1 MLYLAEV
8 QKKTRAFGSGKAEF
22 RLLACQRAEYSW
34 SAVGEEIIPAPDD
47 VPYNSGALVLVD
59 LSGNRSVQRYTEAGK
74 QLVGILQNF
83 SKLQEKFKTQEEDI
97 EQWKQSLTYQSQELN
112 RREME
117 LEIRQEQAQE
127 VEDELAKL
135 DTQRQEI
142 EAAKAEADK
151 LQEDFN
157 RKSQELEG
165 AWAQLNGERLRFEE
179 QQGDAS
185 QASGLD
191 MVQSQQLNEMLEQ
204 IAGQSLPVTSVADI
218 LTQAQTL
225 LGQQQEALDQ
235 YWTRLEAERQTSEQ
249 LQAEIEQGDGAVVW
263 DDWHRL
269 RDAWVKAQAVL
280 EGQQELVNLKQGML
294 ATLTANAQRQQELQ
308 QMLGQYVGS
317 TDSDSSATTVDMD
330 ALEQM
335 PIEQL
340 QATVQDLKNDLDKN
354 ARFVSIQEEEL
365 TAQQQDI
372 DELRQRIAA
381 ASEYDRLQLETE
393 LNDEQESYRMLNETL
408 VGQRRNVQERQAVL
422 LKHEMVL
429 ARRQGL
435 PMPNGAE
442 AMIDFG
448 PLVQQLEQSG
458 NQLADE
464 IKGLEAQVAELEG
477 AIAQQETRVQQQAE
491 DVERQRQDLL
501 QREQEWL
508 EKKTTAAELLG
519 KVNTYQDVLT
529 PIQEAMRNTRD
540 KVSELQELATQL
552 QSSVEQQN
560 SAVSAMQATLQTL
573 VAG

>member
-8 QKKTRAFGSGKAEF
+8 LKKTRAFGSGKTEF

-34 SAVGEEIIPAPDD
+34 SAVGEEVIPAPDD

-117 LEIRQEQAQE
+117 LEIRQEQVQE
-127 VEDELAKL
+127 VESELEKL
-135 DTQRQEI
+135 EAQRQEI
-142 EAAKAEADK
+142 ETARTEADK
-151 LQEDFN
+151 IQEEFN

-165 AWAQLNGERLRFEE
+165 AWAHLNGERQKFEE
-179 QQGDAS
+179 QQGETS
-185 QASGLD
+185 QSSGLGLE
-191 MVQSQQLNEMLEQ
+191 QSQQLNELLGQ
-204 IAGQSLPVTSVADI
+204 IASHPLPTASMSEI
-218 LTQAQTL
+218 LGQAQTL
-225 LGQQQEALDQ
+225 LGQQQETLDQ
-235 YWTRLEAERQTSEQ
+235 YWTQLEEDRQTSER
-249 LQAEIEQGDGAVVW
+249 LQAEVEQGDGVVIW
-263 DDWHRL
+263 DDWHTS

-280 EGQQELVNLKQGML
+280 DGQRDLVALKQGML
-294 ATLTANAQRQQELQ
+294 TLLSANAQRQEDLQ
-308 QMLGQYVGS
+308 QSLSQYTGAG
-317 TDSDSSATTVDMD
+317 DSESGTTVDTD

-340 QATVQDLKNDLDKN
+340 QATVQDLNTDLEKN

-365 TAQQQDI
+365 NAQQQDI
-372 DELRQRIAA
+372 DDLRQRIAA

-422 LKHEMVL
+422 LKHEVVL

-435 PMPNGAE
+435 PMPPGAE

-448 PLVQQLEQSG
+448 PLVDQFAQAKGQLAEEVQQLE
-458 NQLADE
+458 
-464 IKGLEAQVAELEG
+464 AQITELEE
-477 AIAQQETRVQQQAE
+477 AIAQQETQVQQQAE
-491 DVERQRQDLL
+491 AVERQRQDLL
-501 QREQEWL
+501 QQEQEWL
-508 EKKTTAAELLG
+508 EKRTAAAELLG
-519 KVNTYQDVLT
+519 KVNTYQDTLQ
-529 PIQEAMRNTRD
+529 PIQDALRHTKD
-540 KVSELQELATQL
+540 KINELQELATAL
-552 QSSVEQQN
+552 QSSTDNQN
-560 SAVSAMQATLQTL
+560 NAVSAMQATLQTL
-573 VAG
+573 TVA